1 MTFPT
6 NNLAHQALRFYSSR
20 HTFSRADRF
29 GAAITA
35 AYCCLAFSAPFAGAA
50 LVSRR
55 YQQDGRYAKMYVH
68 CWRNLRS
75 DVADVGTRRPLSFRD
90 CLPGSPLEDYVGLRR
105 KA

>member
-29 GAAITA
+29 GAAITE
-35 AYCCLAFSAPFAGAA
+35 AYCFLAFSAPFAGAA

-55 YQQDGRYAKMYVH
+55 YQQDGRYAKM
-68 CWRNLRS
+68 
-75 DVADVGTRRPLSFRD
+75 
-90 CLPGSPLEDYVGLRR
+90 
-105 KA
+105 

>member
-50 LVSRR
+50 LVSRK
-55 YQQDGRYAKMYVH
+55 YQKDGRYASM
-68 CWRNLRS
+68 
-75 DVADVGTRRPLSFRD
+75 
-90 CLPGSPLEDYVGLRR
+90 
-105 KA
+105 